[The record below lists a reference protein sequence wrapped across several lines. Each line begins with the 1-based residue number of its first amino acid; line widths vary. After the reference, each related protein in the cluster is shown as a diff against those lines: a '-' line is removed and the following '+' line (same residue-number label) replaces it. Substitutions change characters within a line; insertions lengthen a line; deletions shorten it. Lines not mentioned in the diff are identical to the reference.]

1 MRLMVGNEDV
11 SKRII
16 SKVGLSK
23 LILFKSGK
31 GSGGDLLLKQMFEN
45 VPEGTNSI
53 FISTHQTEG
62 ELMEDLL
69 DLGIERQPEL
79 ISLLP
84 VIDLRLS
91 EVAKR
96 DRFIN
101 EGIMVTDLLEISS
114 YSSDRP
120 ASQNTHMK
128 VLSTLSDISSKQ
140 VLPFRMV
147 IDTLVDLVEESSP
160 EEIIDRLRILKRSIR
175 ENQGLVIVGCPQ
187 GYDVFQDL
195 EQTLFDVIIEVK
207 AEKRGEAWFRT
218 LSFAHIKGSGEP
230 PEEWQISTVKD
241 IPTALSVD

>member
-45 VPEGTNSI
+45 VPQGTSSI
-53 FISTHQTEG
+53 FVSTHQTEG
-62 ELMEDLL
+62 ELMEELL
-69 DLGIERQPEL
+69 DLGIERTPEL

-91 EVAKR
+91 DVVKR

-114 YSSDRP
+114 NSIDRP
-120 ASQNTHMK
+120 AAQDPHKK
-128 VLSTLSDISSKQ
+128 VLSILSEISSKQ

-147 IDTLVDLVEESSP
+147 IDSLVDMVEETSF
-160 EEIIDRLRILKRSIR
+160 EEIVDRLRILKRSTR
-175 ENQGLVIVGCPQ
+175 ENQGLVMVGCPLE
-187 GYDVFQDL
+187 YDVFRDL
-195 EQTLFDVIIEVK
+195 EQTLFDAVIEVR
-207 AEKRGEAWFRT
+207 ADKRGEAWFRT
-218 LSFAHIKGSGEP
+218 LSFVHVKGSGDP
-230 PEEWQISTVKD
+230 PEEWQISAVKE